1 MKKSKKKGQ
10 NPNGEE
16 MLDSKTG
23 GDYVDFEVEDPDGD
37 KPMGSQLKSTDKPLS
52 ERAAD
57 NHSRSYGKGKYIVKV
72 PVQIN

>member
-1 MKKSKKKGQ
+1 
-10 NPNGEE
+10 

-37 KPMGSQLKSTDKPLS
+37 KPIGSQLKSSDKPLS

-57 NHSRSYGKGKYIVKV
+57 DRGSRSSGKGKFVVKV

>member
-1 MKKSKKKGQ
+1 MNKKSKKKVQ

-37 KPMGSQLKSTDKPLS
+37 KPMGS
-52 ERAAD
+52 
-57 NHSRSYGKGKYIVKV
+57 
-72 PVQIN
+72 

>member
-1 MKKSKKKGQ
+1 MGKNKKRNVQ

-37 KPMGSQLKSTDKPLS
+37 KPKESTLKASDKPLS
-52 ERAAD
+52 ERAGD
-57 NHSRSYGKGKYIVKV
+57 DHSRSSGKGKYIVKV
-72 PVQIN
+72 PV